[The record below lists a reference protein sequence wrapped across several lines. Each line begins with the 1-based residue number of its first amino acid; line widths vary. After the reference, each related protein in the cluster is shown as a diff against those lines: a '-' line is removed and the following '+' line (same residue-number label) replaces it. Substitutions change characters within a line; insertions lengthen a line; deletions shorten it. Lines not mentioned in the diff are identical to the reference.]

1 MTDDLARARATLS
14 RDVRTIRA
22 PHLLAAALCSGL
34 GTSVVLRVPPL
45 VPGAC
50 AVALCLAGI
59 LAAGH
64 RRALALA
71 LALAACGLAAGS
83 ARLEIID
90 RSALAA
96 HVGDAGPMTAEV
108 TGPARTGLYGHRVP
122 VRVRAM
128 WHEPFDEPALL
139 RLPSERAP
147 PPQGALLELIGLI
160 REPRGA
166 GPDGGFDERA
176 YLRRQGVHVVAT
188 ADDYRVVG
196 ARGGV
201 AGVVDRA
208 RQGIARGL
216 ERGLAGERRALVAGV
231 VLGADEGLTDELRTA
246 FRRSGL
252 YHLLAVSGQNVA
264 YVGVGVVAIAWL
276 VGLSRLA
283 AEGAAIAAILAYV
296 SAVGWQPSVVRA
308 GIAGGLASLAW
319 IAARPRDRW
328 YFALVGAAV
337 LLAWNPYSLLDPGF
351 QLSFSAVAAIFLLA
365 PRLDRLLEGF
375 PVPGAVR
382 TVLSISIAC
391 SIVTAPV
398 LWLQFGSLSV
408 LAVAANVLAA
418 PVVAPILGL
427 GLGAAALDPVLP
439 WVATALGWLNGWLV
453 AYLAWVARLVGNL
466 PFAEVRSPGVI
477 LILTGTAGAV
487 GALVLVPRRRLGPVA
502 GTFAL
507 VAAAGVLWW
516 GWLAPRPLAPP
527 SGLRIAVLDVGQGDA
542 ILLQVPEGAILV
554 DQGPPEARV
563 AEQLEHLGVERLA
576 ALVLTHPQRDHIGGA
591 ADVLETYDVDRVIDS
606 GQVTESPDARR
617 ALAVITREHVPVE
630 TVMRGRQFRLG
641 GLTLTVLW
649 PGGPPPS
656 GDDPNLHAIV
666 LLAAFGDVEALL
678 TADAES
684 EVTSRL
690 ALPPVEILKVAHHGS
705 ADPGLPALLERLTP
719 RVAVIS
725 AGLGNDYG
733 HPTPATLAALG
744 AQPGLRLHRT
754 DLEGTVLLET
764 DGVEITVRAGA

>member
-1 MTDDLARARATLS
+1 MIDDLATRATLP
-14 RDVRTIRA
+14 REARTIRA
-22 PHLLAAALCSGL
+22 PHLLAAALCAGL

-45 VPGAC
+45 VTGAC
-50 AVALCLAGI
+50 AIGLCLIGILTTGNRRTLALVVALAT
-59 LAAGH
+59 
-64 RRALALA
+64 
-71 LALAACGLAAGS
+71 CGLASGS
-83 ARLEIID
+83 ARLAIVD
-90 RSALAA
+90 HTALAA
-96 HVGDAGPMTAEV
+96 RVGDAGPMTVEV
-108 TGPARTGLYGHRVP
+108 TGPVRTGLYGHRVP
-122 VRVRAM
+122 VRVRAI
-128 WHEPFDEPALL
+128 WHDPFDEAALL
-139 RLPSERAP
+139 RLPSQRAP
-147 PPQGALLELIGLI
+147 PPQGALLELIGLL

-176 YLRRQGVHVVAT
+176 YLRRQGVHVVIT
-188 ADDYRVVG
+188 ADGYRIVG

-208 RQGIARGL
+208 RHGIARGL

-231 VLGADEGLTDELRTA
+231 VLGADEGLTEELRTA

-264 YVGVGVVAIAWL
+264 YVGVGVVATAWL

-283 AEGAAIAAILAYV
+283 AEGAAIVAILAYV
-296 SAVGWQPSVVRA
+296 AAVGWQPSVVRA

-328 YFALVGAAV
+328 YFALVGAAL
-337 LLAWNPYSLLDPGF
+337 LLAWNPYSVLDAGF
-351 QLSFSAVAAIFLLA
+351 QLSFSAVAAIFLLT
-365 PRLDRLLEGF
+365 PRLDRLLEGY
-375 PVPGAVR
+375 PLPAAVR

-398 LWLQFGSLSV
+398 LWFQFGSLSV
-408 LAVAANVLAA
+408 LAVVANVLAA

-427 GLGAAALDPVLP
+427 GLGAAALDPALP
-439 WVATALGWLNGWLV
+439 FAATALGWLNGWLV

-466 PFAEVRSPGVI
+466 PFAEVRSPGVV
-477 LILTGTAGAV
+477 LILAGIAGAV
-487 GALVLVPRRRLGPVA
+487 GALVLVPRRRLRPVLGA
-502 GTFAL
+502 FAL
-507 VAAAGVLWW
+507 VAAAGVVWW

-527 SGLRIAVLDVGQGDA
+527 AGLRIAVLDVGQGDA

-563 AEQLEHLGVERLA
+563 AKQLKHLGVERLA

-591 ADVLETYDVDRVIDS
+591 ADVLEASDVELVIDS
-606 GQVTESPDARR
+606 GQVTESADARR
-617 ALAVITREHVPVE
+617 ALAAATREHVPVE
-630 TVMRGRQFRLG
+630 TVLRGRRFELG

-649 PGGPPPS
+649 PGGPPPP
-656 GDDPNLHAIV
+656 GDDPNRHAIV
-666 LLAAFGDVEALL
+666 LLATFGEVEALL

-684 EVTSRL
+684 EVTSRI

-725 AGLGNDYG
+725 CGVGNDYG

-764 DGVEITVRAGA
+764 DGVEITVRVEA